1 MKQPYVP
8 PQARLICFRPME
20 RLATEDSF
28 EDTMALFGADNT
40 VYAAATSG
48 TIDVGDGED

>member
-28 EDTMALFGADNT
+28 EDTMALFGADSAG
-40 VYAAATSG
+40 YAATSG
-48 TIDVGDGED
+48 DIEVVDPED